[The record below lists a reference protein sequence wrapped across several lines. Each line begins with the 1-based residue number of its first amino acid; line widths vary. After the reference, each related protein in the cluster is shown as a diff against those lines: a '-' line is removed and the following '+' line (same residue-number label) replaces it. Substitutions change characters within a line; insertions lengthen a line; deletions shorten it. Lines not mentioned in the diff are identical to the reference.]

1 MREKPKNGTPSET
14 VGRSSRAIM
23 AAPMLRLK
31 ATKRKKISWPGGRR
45 AKPHTR
51 VKARAVDTDD
61 RSVGVSEEDAMA
73 VEPSSPPA
81 SDAHAT
87 APQAERGVESRAG
100 RLARHGR
107 RVRFWS
113 LAILFIA
120 LFAVLVG
127 LISANTRAVKLDWV
141 VGSTHASLDW
151 IVLAAAVLGWLLGI
165 TTAVVV
171 RHRTRR
177 PG

>member
-1 MREKPKNGTPSET
+1 MATAPRPS
-14 VGRSSRAIM
+14 
-23 AAPMLRLK
+23 
-31 ATKRKKISWPGGRR
+31 
-45 AKPHTR
+45 
-51 VKARAVDTDD
+51 
-61 RSVGVSEEDAMA
+61 
-73 VEPSSPPA
+73 PA
-81 SDAHAT
+81 SDRHAIG
-87 APQAERGVESRAG
+87 PRAEPGLESRVG

-107 RVRFWS
+107 RVRLYSW
-113 LAILFIA
+113 AALFVA
-120 LFAVLVG
+120 SFAVLVV
-127 LISANTRAVKLDWV
+127 LISANTHGVKLDWV